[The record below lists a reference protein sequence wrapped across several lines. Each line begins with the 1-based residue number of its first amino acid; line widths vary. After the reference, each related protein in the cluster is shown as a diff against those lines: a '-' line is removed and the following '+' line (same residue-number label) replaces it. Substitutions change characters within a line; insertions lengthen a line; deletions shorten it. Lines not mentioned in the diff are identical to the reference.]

1 VKLYLLV
8 EGEQT
13 EKKLYRAWLNHCFP
27 QLAEV
32 AQPADLATN
41 SFFMLAGMGYPSY
54 LDRIPRA
61 LEDAARYGADHLFIC
76 IDSEELSYEER
87 RQEVQ
92 GVLDTAVSRLQ
103 GTGLHHQGQRHIIV
117 ATCCI
122 ESWLLGHKKLVP
134 RNPPSQ
140 ELAAFKSFYDVSVAD
155 PERMGRPEG
164 YLTRASFHLEY
175 LREVF
180 RHHDKAYSK
189 LNPGIAK
196 EPHYLAA
203 MRDRSL
209 DASKA
214 PQHLAS
220 FRLLWDTWCALGA
233 RPNVEQPPAAPTT

>member
-1 VKLYLLV
+1 MKLYLLV

-13 EKKLYRAWLNHCFP
+13 EKKLYRSWLNHCFP

-32 AQPADLATN
+32 AQPADLVPN
-41 SFFMLAGMGYPSY
+41 SFFILVGMGYPSY

-103 GTGLHHQGQRHIIV
+103 RTGLHHHGQRHVIV

-122 ESWLLGHKKLVP
+122 ESWLLGHRRLVP
-134 RNPPSQ
+134 GNPPSQ
-140 ELAAFKSFYDVSVAD
+140 ELSAFKRFYDVSVAD
-155 PERMGRPEG
+155 PERMDRPEG

-180 RHHDKAYSK
+180 RHRAKTYSK
-189 LNPGIAK
+189 TNPGIAQDA
-196 EPHYLAA
+196 HYLAA
-203 MRDRSL
+203 LRDRSL
-209 DASKA
+209 DPAHT

-220 FRLLWDTWCALGA
+220 FRLLWDTLCAMGA
-233 RPNVEQPPAAPTT
+233 CRNVEEPPAAPTT

>member
-13 EKKLYRAWLNHCFP
+13 EKKLYRAWLKSCFP

-32 AQPADLATN
+32 TQPADLTSN

-76 IDSEELSYEER
+76 VDSEEFSYEQR

-92 GVLDTAVSRLQ
+92 GVLDTAVSTLE
-103 GTGLHHQGQRHIIV
+103 GSGLRHQGRTHVIV

-122 ESWLLGHKKLVP
+122 ESWLLGHKKLIP
-134 RNPPSQ
+134 RNPSK
-140 ELAAFKSFYDVSVAD
+140 ELSAFKSFYDVSVSD

-164 YLTRASFHLEY
+164 FLTRASFHLEY

-180 RHHDKAYSK
+180 RHHAKVYSK
-189 LNPGIAK
+189 VNPGIAR
-196 EPHYLAA
+196 EPNYLAA
-203 MRDRSL
+203 LRDRCLNESVL
-209 DASKA
+209 
-214 PQHLAS
+214 PHLAS
-220 FRLLWDTWCALGA
+220 FRVLWDTWQAMGA
-233 RPNVEQPPAAPTT
+233 RTNIEETPAVPEP